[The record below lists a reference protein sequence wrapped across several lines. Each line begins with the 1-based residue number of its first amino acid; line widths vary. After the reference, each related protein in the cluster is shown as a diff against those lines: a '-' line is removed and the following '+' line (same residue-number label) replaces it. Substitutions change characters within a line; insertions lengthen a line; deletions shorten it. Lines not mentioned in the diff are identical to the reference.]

1 MEYINSNAR
10 LLDFVQVFVLFANKI
25 LFECNLEMVI
35 SEVQQIHPSC
45 FIRVQSLIMQ
55 IIENYFADVFET
67 LEKLISK
74 HDLNKIS
81 ENLEKIS
88 LENKII
94 DSLSFTCDKISIKN
108 MLEGSLVYQNINTM
122 LTEEIKELENMF
134 TVIENKNKILENEE
148 KIIENALILTK
159 NRIKHNL

>member
-35 SEVQQIHPSC
+35 SEVQQIQPSC

-134 TVIENKNKILENEE
+134 TVIENKNKILEN
-148 KIIENALILTK
+148 
-159 NRIKHNL
+159 